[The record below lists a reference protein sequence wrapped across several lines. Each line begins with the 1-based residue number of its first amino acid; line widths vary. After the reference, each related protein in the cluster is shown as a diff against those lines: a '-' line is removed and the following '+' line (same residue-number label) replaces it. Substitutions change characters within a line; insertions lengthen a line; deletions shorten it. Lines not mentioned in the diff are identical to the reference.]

1 MEAPHNAGS
10 GYVNYKKTQSV
21 VLLAIYNANYQFVL
35 VDTGN
40 FIRQSVGSV
49 YANSHLGFCIE
60 NKKPGQKLTIA

>member
-1 MEAPHNAGS
+1 MQALHNAGS

-35 VDTGN
+35 VDTGD
-40 FIRQSVGSV
+40 FKRHSVGSV